1 MPTGDG
7 LLVRLRP
14 IGTISLTAFKELCA
28 AARQYGNG
36 VVEVTA
42 RGIIQVRGL
51 SAASAPRFA
60 DAIMLLSIAA
70 EDGIPVIAN
79 ALAGL
84 DPAEL
89 IDAGALA
96 ADLRRALTRT
106 SLPGRLAPKVSVAI
120 DGGGAL
126 NLDTLSADVR
136 LRAELV
142 NGAVALR
149 ASVGGDGASA
159 TSLGAIMPSDC
170 TEVALR
176 LLEVIAQRGRDA
188 RARDILAA
196 EEIGSFREALSSC
209 PALCRASTSYQHE
222 KEKKDV
228 DGRDKPGHDS
238 NPIGTYRLLDG
249 SFARGVALAF
259 GHAEAATLERLA
271 DAAEAD
277 GAHGVQIAPGRALI
291 AIGLTRELANNFAAA
306 AECLGFIVRADDPR
320 RRVIAC
326 AGAPV
331 CASALMT
338 SRAIAPRLAS
348 IATPFDIHISG
359 CAKGCA
365 QPRSAA
371 MTIVGTPDGC
381 ALVANGTARDTPFAM
396 VSPEDV
402 PAAIARYAEVCRV

>member
-1 MPTGDG
+1 
-7 LLVRLRP
+7 
-14 IGTISLTAFKELCA
+14 
-28 AARQYGNG
+28 
-36 VVEVTA
+36 
-42 RGIIQVRGL
+42 
-51 SAASAPRFA
+51 
-60 DAIMLLSIAA
+60 
-70 EDGIPVIAN
+70 
-79 ALAGL
+79 
-84 DPAEL
+84 
-89 IDAGALA
+89 
-96 ADLRRALTRT
+96 
-106 SLPGRLAPKVSVAI
+106 VAI